1 MKRYRRFRWLAL
13 GLAAFLSV
21 SFLSV
26 TMSAPA
32 TSTPSFPPPSPG
44 EMGGWGVAESANFPP
59 NSPSTFLN
67 GEMERDLEGWEMRI
81 LAQNATS
88 ANFQRLV
95 EADRL
100 YQNGQI
106 QAAERIYREVKP
118 PFPRESATP
127 TPSATGAIT
136 DPEQLSPAGR
146 VFWREAQSGWEQNLE
161 SRTLVPLQM
170 LVEKHPEF
178 IPGQIMLARAI
189 RKFKPEEADNDQ
201 NILAML
207 EQVTSEYPD
216 QPDLVTAYV
225 EELQAE
231 KKWLE
236 SSITARQFALLNP
249 DHPRAAEFA
258 KIAEDD
264 FGKFKGAMKRKL
276 VGQAI
281 LSGAINLGDFLLTG
295 NASGGINTLQLT
307 MLLLQGE
314 SAFGNQVAAAIKQ
327 EYEQKNALVED
338 KEIVDYVT
346 NVGKKM
352 ANLMGRNDFEYE
364 FHVVADKNL
373 NAFALPGGKVFVN
386 TGALLNTKSEA
397 ELAGLLG
404 HEVAHAV
411 LSHGYQRIARGTLL
425 SNLGR
430 VVPLG
435 NVFAELLGR
444 SYSRQQEQQSDILGT
459 RVLNGAGYAADG
471 VRNLMVTLDDLY
483 GDKAPPRW
491 LSTHPPSSD
500 RVRYLE
506 QLIQKSNYNRYAF
519 EGVEKHA
526 QIQTRVKQV
535 VKDESDS

>member
-1 MKRYRRFRWLAL
+1 
-13 GLAAFLSV
+13 
-21 SFLSV
+21 
-26 TMSAPA
+26 MSAPA
-32 TSTPSFPPPSPG
+32 TSTPSLSLPSLSSG
-44 EMGGWGVAESANFPP
+44 EAAGYSEGLGV
-59 NSPSTFLN
+59 
-67 GEMERDLEGWEMRI
+67 
-81 LAQNATS
+81 LAQNFTPAT
-88 ANFQRLV
+88 FQRLV

-106 QAAERIYREVKP
+106 PAAERIYREVKP
-118 PFPRESATP
+118 PFPRESAS
-127 TPSATGAIT
+127 PSQSGTGAIT

-161 SRTLVPLQM
+161 SRTLIPLQM
-170 LVEKHPEF
+170 LIEKHPEF
-178 IPGQIMLARAI
+178 IPGQIMLARAM

-207 EQVTSEYPD
+207 EQATSEYPD
-216 QPDLVTAYV
+216 QPDLVAAYV

-249 DHPRAAEFA
+249 DNPRAEEFG
-258 KIAEDD
+258 KIAEAD

-281 LSGAINLGDFLLTG
+281 LSGAINIGDFLLTG

-314 SAFGNQVAAAIKQ
+314 SSFGKQVAQAIKQ
-327 EYEQKNALVED
+327 EYQQKNAIVED

-364 FHVVADKNL
+364 FNVVADKNL
-373 NAFALPGGKVFVN
+373 NAFALPGGQVFVN

-435 NVFAELLGR
+435 NVFAELIGR

-471 VRNLMVTLDDLY
+471 VRNLMMTLDDLY

-535 VKDESDS
+535 VKQEDEQEE

>member
-1 MKRYRRFRWLAL
+1 
-13 GLAAFLSV
+13 
-21 SFLSV
+21 
-26 TMSAPA
+26 MSAPA
-32 TSTPSFPPPSPG
+32 TSTPTPSFSLPSPTLG
-44 EMGGWGVAESANFPP
+44 EESGVRVVETNQ
-59 NSPSTFLN
+59 
-67 GEMERDLEGWEMRI
+67 
-81 LAQNATS
+81 LAQNATPAS
-88 ANFQRLV
+88 FQRLV

-106 QAAERIYREVKP
+106 PAAERIYREVKP

-146 VFWREAQSGWEQNLE
+146 VFWREAQAGWEQNLE

-170 LVEKHPEF
+170 LIEKHPEF
-178 IPGQIMLARAI
+178 IPGQIMLARAM
-189 RKFKPEEADNDQ
+189 RKFKPDEADNNQ

-216 QPDLVTAYV
+216 QPDLVAAYV

-249 DHPRAAEFA
+249 DNPRSAQFA
-258 KIAEDD
+258 KIAEQD

-281 LSGAINLGDFLLTG
+281 LSGAINIGDFLLTG

-314 SAFGNQVAAAIKQ
+314 SSFGKQVAEAIAQDYK
-327 EYEQKNALVED
+327 QKNALVED
-338 KEIVDYVT
+338 EEIRNYVA

-352 ANLMGRNDFEYE
+352 ADLMGRNDFEYE
-364 FHVVADKNL
+364 FYVVADKNL

-386 TGALLNTKSEA
+386 TGALLNTRSEA

-435 NVFAELLGR
+435 DVFAELLSR
-444 SYSRQQEQQSDILGT
+444 SYSRQHEQQSDILGT

-535 VKDESDS
+535 VKQEEEE

>member
-1 MKRYRRFRWLAL
+1 M
-13 GLAAFLSV
+13 
-21 SFLSV
+21 
-26 TMSAPA
+26 
-32 TSTPSFPPPSPG
+32 
-44 EMGGWGVAESANFPP
+44 AESANFPP
-59 NSPSTFLN
+59 DSPSTFLD

-81 LAQNATS
+81 LAQNATP
-88 ANFQRLV
+88 ANFQRLA

-100 YQNGQI
+100 YRNGQFD
-106 QAAERIYREVKP
+106 AAERIYREVKP

-127 TPSATGAIT
+127 NPSATGAIT

-178 IPGQIMLARAI
+178 IPGQIMLARAM

-207 EQVTSEYPD
+207 EQAASEYPD
-216 QPDLVTAYV
+216 QPDLVAAYV
-225 EELQAE
+225 EELQGE

-249 DHPRAAEFA
+249 DHPRSAQFA

-281 LSGAINLGDFLLTG
+281 LSGAINIGDFLLTG

-314 SAFGNQVAAAIKQ
+314 SAFGKQIADAIAQDYK
-327 EYEQKNALVED
+327 QKNALVKDE
-338 KEIVDYVT
+338 EIVKYVA

-352 ANLMGRNDFEYE
+352 ADLMGRNDFEYE
-364 FHVVADKNL
+364 FYVVADKNL

-444 SYSRQQEQQSDILGT
+444 SYSRQQEQQSDVLGT

-526 QIQTRVKQV
+526 QIQTRVQQI
-535 VKDESDS
+535 VKDESDN